1 MWQKV
6 YMFVLTVSLL
16 VILVFVVL
24 QPWLWKLYFGVDFPV
39 AIEGLNWI
47 LTAIIAILSVA
58 AALYGILVYQALRQ
72 QLY

>member
-1 MWQKV
+1 MSVGLKALPDNKRRERCGKKV

-39 AIEGLNWI
+39 AIEGLN
-47 LTAIIAILSVA
+47 
-58 AALYGILVYQALRQ
+58 
-72 QLY
+72 

>member
-1 MWQKV
+1 
-6 YMFVLTVSLL
+6 MFVLTVSLL

>member
-24 QPWLWKLYFGVDFPV
+24 QSWLWKLYFGVDFPV

-58 AALYGILVYQALRQ
+58 AALYGILVYQARRQ

>member
-6 YMFVLTVSLL
+6 YRFVLTVSLL

>member
-24 QPWLWKLYFGVDFPV
+24 QSWLWKLYFGVDFPV